1 MTECLPV
8 ADIDLVSLESLG
20 PGALHHLGV
29 CVGSPV
35 DGVELLIDPLDELG
49 VPTGRPTT
57 EPGVLGEVRVRAAH
71 QRLGYDRLWH
81 TTHLA
86 SPADGWHAT
95 GDVGAVDT
103 DGRLWIGGRTG
114 HVIRTATGPVA
125 PTPIERAVD
134 MLDGIRRSAA
144 VGVGP
149 AGAQVVV
156 VIAETSDVGRRP
168 RQSSLDRID
177 RIRAAVTEAT
187 GLDVAACL
195 EVRRFRSIVA
205 TTPRST
211 APISP
216 TGRPV
221 CSRAD
226 RFATHEGAR
235 HRRHQP
241 ARPSHGRPAAR
252 RRPRR
257 RRVATH
263 ALRS

>member
-20 PGALHHLGV
+20 PDALYHLGV
-29 CVGSPV
+29 CVGSPL

-57 EPGVLGEVRVRAAH
+57 EPGVLGEVRLRAAH

-95 GDVGAVDT
+95 GDVGAVDA

-195 EVRRFRSIVA
+195 EVASL
-205 TTPRST
+205 
-211 APISP
+211 
-216 TGRPV
+216 PV
-221 CSRAD
+221 D
-226 RFATHEGAR
+226 
-235 HRRHQP
+235 RRHNSKID
-241 ARPSHGRPAAR
+241 R
-252 RRPRR
+252 
-257 RRVATH
+257 TH
-263 ALRS
+263 LADWVTGVLEGGSVRNP